1 MTAKKI
7 TKLLDELE
15 LCYEEKW
22 VADRLGGYVDTRLNR
37 RKARK
42 VIEKWLKKPKTT
54 SRA

>member
-1 MTAKKI
+1 MSKAAKPKL

-42 VIEKWLKKPKTT
+42 VIEKWLKTT